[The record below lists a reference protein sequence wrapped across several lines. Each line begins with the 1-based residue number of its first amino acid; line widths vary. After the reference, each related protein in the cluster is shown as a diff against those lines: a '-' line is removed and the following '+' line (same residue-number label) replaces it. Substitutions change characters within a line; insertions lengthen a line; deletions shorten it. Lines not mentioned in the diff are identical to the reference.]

1 MKERIM
7 HLAIVGAGMAGLSA
21 AREMRR
27 RRPDLM
33 ITIYEKSRGFG
44 GRVATRRRDGFV
56 FDHGA
61 QVIKAPDA
69 SMEHLLTAELPIEE
83 LRRMDRPVYVFH
95 TDGTIAEGDPTLNAE
110 PSWFY
115 AGGLNRLGKLLAA
128 DLDVRLETRIAALR
142 REAGS
147 ARWML
152 FDAQGAHVGTA
163 DAVLLTPPA
172 PQTAEIL
179 AMSDF
184 DPPLRDMLVRELIHV
199 PYRRCLTVTL
209 AYNRPIERP
218 FYALVNVDRQHPM
231 AWLALEHTK
240 GSERCPPG
248 HSLLI
253 AQMAGPFSMQ
263 QWDAPAEELASAV
276 IEIVSMALG
285 EDLRPPLWYD
295 RQGWR
300 YALPDGMAN
309 PAVLNTTQTGLFFAG
324 DYTVGLGRI
333 HLAIR
338 SGQEIADTIANW
350 LR

>member
-1 MKERIM
+1 M

-27 RRPDLM
+27 RRPDLT

-69 SMEHLLTAELPIEE
+69 AIEHLLTAELSTEG
-83 LRRMDRPVYVFH
+83 LRRIDRPVHVFH
-95 TDGTIAEGDPTLNAE
+95 ANGAIAEGDPTLNAE

-115 AGGLNRLGKLLAA
+115 AAGLNQLGKLLANG
-128 DLDVRLETRIAALR
+128 LDVHREVRITSLR

-152 FDAQGAHVGTA
+152 FDANGAHVGTA

-184 DPPLRDMLVRELIHV
+184 DPTLRDTLVRELIHV
-199 PYRRCLTVTL
+199 PYRRCLALTL
-209 AYNRPIERP
+209 AYDRPIERP

-240 GSERCPPG
+240 GAERCPPG
-248 HSLLI
+248 RSLLI
-253 AQMAGPFSMQ
+253 AQMSGHFSME
-263 QWDAPAEELASAV
+263 QWDAPSDELAAAV
-276 IEIVSMALG
+276 IEMVSMVLG
-285 EDLRPPLWYD
+285 EDLTRPLWYD

-300 YALPDGMAN
+300 YALPDGIARPDM
-309 PAVLNTTQTGLFFAG
+309 LNNTRTGLFFAG

-333 HLAIR
+333 HLAIK
-338 SGQEIADTIANW
+338 SGQEVADAIANW
-350 LR
+350 LQ

>member
-1 MKERIM
+1 M

-21 AREMRR
+21 AREIRR
-27 RRPDLM
+27 RRPDLT

-61 QVIKAPDA
+61 QVIKAPEA
-69 SMEHLLTAELPIEE
+69 SIEHLLTAELPVEE
-83 LRRMDRPVYVFH
+83 LRRIERPVYVLH
-95 TDGTIAEGDPTLNAE
+95 ADGTITEGDPTLNAE

-128 DLDVRLETRIAALR
+128 DLDVCLETRIMMLR
-142 REAGS
+142 QDEGS

-152 FDAQGAHVGTA
+152 FDAQGVQVGTA

-184 DPPLRDMLVRELIHV
+184 DPALRDVLVQELIQV

-209 AYNRPIERP
+209 AYHRLIERP

-240 GSERCPPG
+240 GPERSPSG

-253 AQMAGPFSMQ
+253 AQIAGHFSLQ
-263 QWDAPAEELASAV
+263 HWDTPAEELASVV
-276 IEIVSMALG
+276 IEIVSMTLG
-285 EDLRPPLWYD
+285 EDLRQPLWYD

-300 YALPDGMAN
+300 YALPDGIAN
-309 PAVLNTTQTGLFFAG
+309 TAVLNTTQTGLFFAG

-333 HLAIR
+333 HLAIK
-338 SGQEIADTIANW
+338 SGQEVAAAIADW
-350 LR
+350 FERR

>member
-1 MKERIM
+1 M

-95 TDGTIAEGDPTLNAE
+95 TDGTIARGDPTLNAE

-218 FYALVNVDRQHPM
+218 FYALVNIDRQHPM

-263 QWDAPAEELASAV
+263 QWDAPGVSV
-276 IEIVSMALG
+276 IF
-285 EDLRPPLWYD
+285 LRP
-295 RQGWR
+295 
-300 YALPDGMAN
+300 
-309 PAVLNTTQTGLFFAG
+309 
-324 DYTVGLGRI
+324 
-333 HLAIR
+333 
-338 SGQEIADTIANW
+338 
-350 LR
+350 